1 MDIIKKMLK
10 MNLSK
15 YDFIIIKS
23 AGSDYYKIG
32 CSKLH
37 GTKKEADETR
47 DKIFSLGYNIEDA
60 PEGTKLIKR

>member
-47 DKIFSLGYNIEDA
+47 DYIVKALKFYKEYVRSETGS
-60 PEGTKLIKR
+60 G